1 MDELPA
7 DLLAELLDAGEQKLL
22 RPAKPAFRTPMLSS
36 PAERPPPGDDWVYE
50 RKLDGVRLIA
60 VRGERTTRLYSR
72 IQRDNSATFPEIVA
86 ALTVAAP
93 PGLVVDGEVVAFD
106 GEQTSFGL
114 LQARLGISDVRR
126 ALAIGVPVVFYAF
139 DLLTYGGQD
148 LTQLPL
154 QARRRVLTEA
164 ITYVEPLRL
173 SEEREGS
180 GVALLREACASG
192 WEGLIAKRAGSKY
205 EPGRRSSH
213 WLKLK
218 CVREQEFVIG
228 GFTESSAAAR
238 TGFGALL
245 VGYYEDGELKYA
257 GKVGTGFDHKTL
269 AAIRVALD
277 DLVLAE
283 SPFVD
288 APKAKESRWV
298 DPLLVAQVGFT
309 EWTREGRLRHPR
321 YLGLRH
327 DKDAR
332 DVVREIPP

>member
-1 MDELPA
+1 M
-7 DLLAELLDAGEQKLL
+7 LA
-22 RPAKPAFRTPMLSS
+22 S
-36 PAERPPPGDDWVYE
+36 PAEHPPPGGDWVYE
-50 RKLDGVRLIA
+50 RKLDGVRLVAI
-60 VRGERTTRLYSR
+60 RGEQSTRLYSR

-114 LQARLGISDVRR
+114 LQARLGINDARR
-126 ALAIGVPVVFYAF
+126 SLAIGVPVVFYAF
-139 DLLTYGGQD
+139 DVLAYGGQD
-148 LTQLPL
+148 LTALAL
-154 QARRRVLTEA
+154 QARRRVLAEA

-173 SEEREGS
+173 SEEREGR
-180 GVALLREACASG
+180 GAALLAQACAEG
-192 WEGLIAKRAGSKY
+192 WEGLIAKRAGSRY

-228 GFTESSAAAR
+228 GFTESPAAGR

-245 VGYYEDGELKYA
+245 VGYYDEAGALHYA
-257 GKVGTGFDHKTL
+257 GKVGTGFDQQTL
-269 AAIRVALD
+269 RALRAALD
-277 DLVLAE
+277 DLALPT

-288 APKAKESRWV
+288 APRSKVSRWA

-309 EWTREGRLRHPR
+309 EWTRDGKLRHPR

-332 DVVREIPP
+332 DVVRESPA

>member
-1 MDELPA
+1 MDPLLQRLLTPA
-7 DLLAELLDAGEQKLL
+7 ERKLL
-22 RPAKPAFRTPMLSS
+22 SPASPDFVPPMLAS
-36 PAERPPPGDDWVYE
+36 PAEAPPPGGDWLYE

-60 VRGERTTRLYSR
+60 VRGEQNTRLYSR

-86 ALTVAAP
+86 ALNVAAP
-93 PGLVVDGEVVAFD
+93 PGLVADGEVVAFD

-114 LQARLGISDVRR
+114 LQARLGIADARR
-126 ALAIGVPVVFYAF
+126 ALAIGVPVVFYLF
-139 DLLTYGGQD
+139 DLLAYGGSD
-148 LTQLPL
+148 LTKLPL
-154 QARRRVLTEA
+154 SARRRVLAEA
-164 ITYVEPLRL
+164 ITDVEPLRL
-173 SEEREGS
+173 SEEQHGEG
-180 GVALLREACASG
+180 ADLLSSACADG
-192 WEGLIAKRAGSKY
+192 WEGLIAKRAGSRY

-228 GFTESSAAAR
+228 GFTESPAAGR

-245 VGYYEDGELKYA
+245 VGYYDGADLRYA
-257 GKVGTGFDHKTL
+257 GKVGTGFDQKTL
-269 AAIRVALD
+269 LALRTALD
-277 DLVLAE
+277 DLTLPA

-288 APKAKESRWV
+288 APRSKTSRWA

-309 EWTREGRLRHPR
+309 EWTRDGRLRHPR

-332 DVVREIPP
+332 DVTR

>member
-1 MDELPA
+1 MDP
-7 DLLAELLDAGEQKLL
+7 LLTRLVPDALDAL
-22 RPAKPAFRTPMLSS
+22 RPAKPAFAVPMLAS
-36 PAERPPPGDDWVYE
+36 PAEVPPPGEDWVYE

-60 VRGERTTRLYSR
+60 VRGEKNTRLYSR

-86 ALTVAAP
+86 ALNVAAP
-93 PGLVVDGEVVAFD
+93 PGLVIDGEVVAFD

-114 LQARLGISDVRR
+114 LQARLGINDARR
-126 ALAIGVPVVFYAF
+126 SLAIGVPVVFYAF
-139 DLLTYGGQD
+139 DVLTYAGRD

-154 QARRRVLTEA
+154 RDRRRILAEA
-164 ITYVEPLRL
+164 VTYVEPLRL
-173 SEEREGS
+173 SEERAGS
-180 GVALLREACASG
+180 GEVLLREACAAG
-192 WEGLIAKRAGSKY
+192 WEGLIAKRASSRY

-228 GFTESSAAAR
+228 GFTVSSAAAR

-245 VGYYEDGELKYA
+245 VGYYSDGDLRYA

-269 AAIRVALD
+269 AAIRAALD
-277 DLVLAE
+277 ELALPQ

-288 APKAKESRWV
+288 APRAKDNRWV
-298 DPLLVAQVGFT
+298 EPCLVAQVGFT
-309 EWTREGRLRHPR
+309 EWTRDGKLRHPR

-327 DKDAR
+327 DKEAR
-332 DVVREIPP
+332 DVVRET

>member
-1 MDELPA
+1 MPDPLLERLLTPVEL
-7 DLLAELLDAGEQKLL
+7 DLV
-22 RPAKPAFRTPMLSS
+22 RPAKPAFVVPMLSS
-36 PAERPPPGDDWVYE
+36 PAERPPPGGDWVYE

-60 VRGERTTRLYSR
+60 VRGETTRLFSR
-72 IQRDNSATFPEIVA
+72 IERDNSATFPEVVA

-93 PGLVVDGEVVAFD
+93 PGIVVDGEVVAFD

-114 LQARLGISDVRR
+114 LQARLGINDPRR

-139 DLLTYGGQD
+139 DLLTYSGQD

-154 QARRRVLTEA
+154 RVRRRVLAEA

-180 GVALLREACASG
+180 GEDLLREACASG
-192 WEGLIAKRAGSKY
+192 WEGLIAKRGGSKY

-228 GFTESSAAAR
+228 GFTESSASAR

-245 VGYYEDGELKYA
+245 VGYYSGGELKYA
-257 GKVGTGFDHKTL
+257 GKVGTGFDQKTL
-269 AAIRVALD
+269 AAIRAALD
-277 DLVLAE
+277 DLLLDE
-283 SPFVD
+283 SPFAD
-288 APKAKESRWV
+288 APKARESRWV

-309 EWTREGRLRHPR
+309 EWTRDGRLRHPR

-332 DVVREIPP
+332 DVMRESAP